1 MRKLLDTLG
10 HYIDVTFCNIKLA
23 LMVIIEYPA
32 NIAGW
37 LISNP
42 IQFIVGFATIK
53 FVVAQFGEINGWNYG
68 QLAFLYG
75 LSVISHA
82 VSMMFFVQGWFMG
95 YSVIEGDFDRYL
107 TRPLGVLYQFFFTTF
122 NIFGITDLIPGI
134 VVFIYGCIETG
145 FRFTFGNAV
154 GIIVMIIGAA
164 FIRGGL
170 YIMLG
175 STSFWTKSAND
186 FGQYTQEIF
195 DKSTMYPISMYP
207 ESLQFILTYLIPI
220 GWVFFY
226 PVSGLMGIETAVGI
240 GSGNVW
246 ITFAVGIVVML
257 AAGLLFKIG
266 LRRYE
271 SAGN

>member
-10 HYIDVTFCNIKLA
+10 HYIDVTLCNIKLA

-145 FRFTFGNAV
+145 FRFTFGNSV

-207 ESLQFILTYLIPI
+207 ESFQFILTYLIPI
-220 GWVFFY
+220 GWVSFY